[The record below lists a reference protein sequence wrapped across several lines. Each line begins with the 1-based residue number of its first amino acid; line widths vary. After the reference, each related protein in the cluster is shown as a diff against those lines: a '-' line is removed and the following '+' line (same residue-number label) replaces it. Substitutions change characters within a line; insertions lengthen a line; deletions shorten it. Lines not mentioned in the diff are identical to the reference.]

1 MLALFGI
8 MDVLRDDVKET
19 IQNFKELDVNVRV
32 ATGDNVVTLGAIGIL
47 AGIVTEAEIDDQDVV
62 KQGYR
67 ELDEVGTISPK
78 LKLAGRCPPDA
89 KVLMVKK
96 L

>member
-8 MDVLRDDVKET
+8 MDVLRDHVKET

-47 AGIVTEAEIDDQDVV
+47 AGVVTEAELNDPNVV
-62 KQGYR
+62 KEGYR
-67 ELDEVGTISPK
+67 EL
-78 LKLAGRCPPDA
+78 
-89 KVLMVKK
+89 
-96 L
+96 